1 MELGV
6 VREVE
11 IRDELQRAYLDYAMS
26 VIVARAL
33 PDVRDGLKPVQ
44 RRILYA
50 MHELG
55 LGPGAPYKKSARIVG
70 EVLGKYHPHGDA
82 AVYEAMARM
91 AQDFSLRYPL
101 VDGQGNFGSV
111 DGDSPA
117 AMRYTEARLAP
128 IAAEMLADIGKDT
141 VDFVPNFDATLQEP
155 AILPAAIPN
164 LLVNG
169 SSGIAVGMATSIPP
183 HNLAEVCD
191 ALIYLLDHW
200 KRLDDI
206 GVEEL
211 LRFIQG
217 PDFPTG
223 GIVYR
228 ETPEGEDALAAAYG
242 TGRGRITVRARVQL
256 ESVIASEARQTDRA
270 RQRLVVTEIPYQVNK
285 SSLVERIAELAR
297 EGRLEGVT
305 DLRDESD
312 RHGIRVVIELARTA
326 EPEAV
331 LTELFRHTPLES
343 TFSIILL
350 ALVDGEPRLLTL
362 KRALLLY
369 LEHRQEIVTRRSR
382 YDLERAKERAHI
394 LEGLLVAL
402 DNLDEVI
409 DLIRRSRTAETAR
422 TNLMR
427 RFKLTEVQA
436 QAILDMPLKR
446 LAALERHKLQEEYK
460 EKQQQIRYLTALLKS
475 PAKIREVIKEEL
487 VALKEKYA
495 DPRRTEIAGA
505 RAAVSAEEL
514 VPDVPVWVGVTETGR
529 VARVADEGGPPAL
542 PDKLEKSDLPVALR
556 RASTRDILYVFSA
569 DGRLAAYPVHQLP
582 EGLVWEGK
590 GRAIGDLVSLSGP
603 FPAVAALVRSEARGE
618 AEGRYEYLFLAT
630 RRGMVKRVAVADL
643 PPVGSGT
650 VIGVA
655 EGDAVVGAAWTT
667 GRDEVVL
674 VTRAGQAI
682 RFREEEVRPMGLPA
696 GGVAGVKLE
705 EAGRTSQVAGSKKK
719 GEEDRV
725 VALVVVHP
733 KEDLAVVAEDGRG
746 KRTPLTEYPT
756 QGRYGKGVIT
766 ARFAAAGVGLAGA
779 AIIQSAARSGAEGR
793 LVLLTEAGAARV
805 VGARSIPQQER
816 PAQGRSLLTLRKGDR
831 VKRVLAL
838 G

>member
-1 MELGV
+1 MEIGL
-6 VREVE
+6 VRQVE

-55 LGPGAPYKKSARIVG
+55 LSPGAPYKKSARIVG

-128 IAAEMLADIGKDT
+128 IAAEMLADIQKET
-141 VDFVPNFDATLQEP
+141 VDFVPNFDDTLREP

-183 HNLAEVCD
+183 HNLGEVCD
-191 ALIYLLDHW
+191 ALIYLLDNW

-206 GVEEL
+206 GVEDL

-228 ETPEGEDALAAAYG
+228 ETAEGEDALAAAYG
-242 TGRGRITVRARVQL
+242 TGRGRITVRARVRL
-256 ESVIASEARQTDRA
+256 EMDRA
-270 RQRLVVTEIPYQVNK
+270 RQRLVVTEIPYQANK

-297 EGRLEGVT
+297 EGRLEGIT

-312 RHGIRVVIELARTA
+312 RQGIRVVIELARTA

-422 TNLMR
+422 THLMR
-427 RFKLTEVQA
+427 RFKLTEIQA

-487 VALKEKYA
+487 VVLKEKYA

-514 VPDVPVWVGVTETGR
+514 VPAVPVWIGVTEAGR
-529 VARVADEGGPPAL
+529 VARVADEGGPPGL
-542 PDKLEKSDLPVALR
+542 PDKLEKTVLPVALL

-569 DGRLAAYPVHQLP
+569 DGRFAAYPVHQLP
-582 EGLVWEGK
+582 EGAVWEGA
-590 GRAIGDLVSLSGP
+590 GRAMGDLVSLSGS
-603 FPAVAALVRSEARGE
+603 FPAVAALALPAFAVSPEAPRSDTRP
-618 AEGRYEYLFLAT
+618 EYLFLAT

-643 PPVGSGT
+643 PIVGSGT
-650 VIGVA
+650 VIGLG
-655 EGDAVVGAAWTT
+655 EGDAVVGAAWTSGT
-667 GRDEVVL
+667 DEVVL

-682 RFREEEVRPMGLPA
+682 RFREEEVRPMGLLA
-696 GGVAGVKLE
+696 GGVAGIKLQE
-705 EAGRTSQVAGSKKK
+705 VASPPAAARKDM
-719 GEEDRV
+719 EDRV
-725 VALVVVHP
+725 VALVVVRP

-746 KRTPLTEYPT
+746 KRTSLSEYPT

-766 ARFAAAGVGLAGA
+766 ARFAASGVGLAGA
-779 AIIQSAARSGAEGR
+779 ACIPTGAN
-793 LVLLTEAGAARV
+793 LLLLTEAGAVRV
-805 VGARSIPQQER
+805 VGTRSIPQQDR
-816 PAQGRSLLTLRKGDR
+816 TAQGRSLIPLRKGER

>member
-1 MELGV
+1 MEIGI
-6 VREVE
+6 VRQVE
-11 IRDELQRAYLDYAMS
+11 IEDELQRAYLDYAMS

-55 LGPGAPYKKSARIVG
+55 LAPHAPYKKSARIVG

-128 IAAEMLADIGKDT
+128 IAAEMLNDLDKET
-141 VDFVPNFDATLQEP
+141 VDWVDNFDGTLQEP
-155 AILPAAIPN
+155 AVLPARLPH

-183 HNLAEVCD
+183 HNLGEVCD
-191 ALIYLLDHW
+191 ALIYLLDNW

-206 GVEEL
+206 GVEDL

-228 ETPEGEDALAAAYG
+228 ETAEGEDALAAAYG
-242 TGRGRITVRARVQL
+242 TGRGRITVRARVRL
-256 ESVIASEARQTDRA
+256 EIDRA

-312 RHGIRVVIELARTA
+312 RQGIRVVIELTRTA
-326 EPEAV
+326 DPEAV
-331 LTELFRHTPLES
+331 LTELFRHTPLET
-343 TFSIILL
+343 TFSVILL

-369 LEHRQEIVTRRSR
+369 LDHRQEIVTRRSR
-382 YDLERAKERAHI
+382 YDLERARERAHI

-422 TNLMR
+422 ANLMR
-427 RFKLTEVQA
+427 RFKLTEIQA

-475 PAKIREVIKEEL
+475 PAKIREVIREEL
-487 VALKEKYA
+487 VALKGRYGDA
-495 DPRRTEIAGA
+495 RRTEIAGA
-505 RAAVSAEEL
+505 RAGAKAEEL
-514 VPDVPVWVGVTETGR
+514 VPDIPVWVAVTEAGW
-529 VARVADEGGPPAL
+529 VARMPDEGTLPAL
-542 PDKLEKSDLPVALR
+542 PEKWEKADLPVAML
-556 RASTRDILYVFSA
+556 RASTRDVLYVFSA
-569 DGRLAAYPVHQLP
+569 DGRFAAYPVHQLP
-582 EGLVWEGK
+582 EGAIWEGA

-603 FPAVAALVRSEARGE
+603 FPAAAALALPSSGVGHDAPPSGVRP
-618 AEGRYEYLFLAT
+618 EYLFLAT

-643 PPVGSGT
+643 PIVGSGT
-650 VIGVA
+650 IIGVA
-655 EGDAVVGAAWTT
+655 EGDAVIGAAWTT
-667 GRDEVVL
+667 GTDEVVL

-696 GGVAGVKLE
+696 GGVAGIKLAE
-705 EAGRTSQVAGSKKK
+705 KE
-719 GEEDRV
+719 GEDQV

-733 KEDLAVVAEDGRG
+733 KEDLVVVTEDGRG
-746 KRTPLTEYPT
+746 KRTPLSEYPT

-766 ARFAAAGVGLAGA
+766 ARFAAPGIGLAGA
-779 AIIQSAARSGAEGR
+779 ATIPTGGTLA
-793 LVLLTEAGAARV
+793 LFTEAGALRV
-805 VGARSIPQQER
+805 VGTRSIPRLDR
-816 PAQGRSLLTLRKGDR
+816 PAQGRSLIPLRRGDR
-831 VKRVLAL
+831 VKRVFAQ

>member
-1 MELGV
+1 
-6 VREVE
+6 
-11 IRDELQRAYLDYAMS
+11 
-26 VIVARAL
+26 
-33 PDVRDGLKPVQ
+33 
-44 RRILYA
+44 
-50 MHELG
+50 
-55 LGPGAPYKKSARIVG
+55 
-70 EVLGKYHPHGDA
+70 
-82 AVYEAMARM
+82 
-91 AQDFSLRYPL
+91 
-101 VDGQGNFGSV
+101 GNFGSV

-128 IAAEMLADIGKDT
+128 IAAEMLADLDKET
-141 VDFVPNFDATLQEP
+141 VDWVDNFDGTLQEP
-155 AILPAAIPN
+155 AVLPARLPN

-183 HNLAEVCD
+183 HNLGEVCD
-191 ALIYLLDHW
+191 ALIYLLDNW

-206 GVEEL
+206 GVEDL

-242 TGRGRITVRARVQL
+242 TGRGRITVRARVRL
-256 ESVIASEARQTDRA
+256 EMDRA

-297 EGRLEGVT
+297 EGRLEGIT

-312 RHGIRVVIELARTA
+312 RQGIRVVIELARGA

-331 LTELFRHTPLES
+331 LAELFRHTPLES

-427 RFKLTEVQA
+427 RFKLTEIQA

-475 PAKIREVIKEEL
+475 PAKIREVIREEL

-495 DPRRTEIAGA
+495 DARRTEIAGA

-514 VPDVPVWVGVTETGR
+514 VPDVPVWIGVTETGR

-542 PDKLEKSDLPVALR
+542 PDKLEKTALPVALL

-569 DGRLAAYPVHQLP
+569 DGRFAAYPVHQLP
-582 EGLVWEGK
+582 EGAVWEGG

-603 FPAVAALVRSEARGE
+603 FPAVAALTVRSQARSE
-618 AEGRYEYLFLAT
+618 AEGRPTRLRSAASLTTNTQGESRSEGGCRYLFLAT
-630 RRGMVKRVAVADL
+630 RRGMVKRVAVEDL
-643 PPVGSGT
+643 PPVGAGT

-667 GRDEVVL
+667 GTDEVVL

-682 RFREEEVRPMGLPA
+682 RFQEEEVRPMGLPA
-696 GGVAGVKLE
+696 AGVMGVKL
-705 EAGRTSQVAGSKKK
+705 ADG
-719 GEEDRV
+719 EDRV
-725 VALVVVHP
+725 VALAVAHPKGELVVVT
-733 KEDLAVVAEDGRG
+733 EDGHG
-746 KRTPLTEYPT
+746 KRTPLAEYPT

-766 ARFAAAGVGLAGA
+766 ARFAAPGVGLAGA
-779 AIIQSAARSGAEGR
+779 A
-793 LVLLTEAGAARV
+793 V
-805 VGARSIPQQER
+805 
-816 PAQGRSLLTLRKGDR
+816 
-831 VKRVLAL
+831 
-838 G
+838 

>member
-1 MELGV
+1 MELGL
-6 VREVE
+6 VRQVE

-55 LGPGAPYKKSARIVG
+55 LHPGAPYKKSARIVG

-128 IAAEMLADIGKDT
+128 IAAEMLADIQKET
-141 VDFVPNFDATLQEP
+141 VDFVPNFDDTLREP

-183 HNLAEVCD
+183 HNLSEVCD
-191 ALIYLLDHW
+191 ALIYLLDNW
-200 KRLDDI
+200 KHLDDI
-206 GVEEL
+206 GVEDL

-223 GIVYR
+223 GVVYR
-228 ETPEGEDALAAAYG
+228 ETAEGEDALAAAYG
-242 TGRGRITVRARVQL
+242 TGRGRITVRARVRL
-256 ESVIASEARQTDRA
+256 EMDRA

-312 RHGIRVVIELARTA
+312 RQGIRVVIELARTA
-326 EPEAV
+326 DPEAV

-362 KRALLLY
+362 KRTLLLY

-427 RFKLTEVQA
+427 RFKLTEIQA

-475 PAKIREVIKEEL
+475 PAKIRDVIREEL
-487 VALKEKYA
+487 VALKGKYGDA
-495 DPRRTEIAGA
+495 RRTEIAGA
-505 RAAVSAEEL
+505 RGKVGAEEL
-514 VPDVPVWVGVTETGR
+514 IPDVPVWVAVTEAGR

-542 PDKLEKSDLPVALR
+542 PDKLDRAALPVALL

-569 DGRLAAYPVHQLP
+569 DGHFAAYPVHQLP
-582 EGLVWEGK
+582 EGAVWEGA
-590 GRAIGDLVSLSGP
+590 GRAIGDLVSRSGP
-603 FPAVAALVRSEARGE
+603 FPAVAALALPPARSEASGE
-618 AEGRYEYLFLAT
+618 AEGRPEYLFLAT

-643 PPVGSGT
+643 PMVGFGT

-667 GRDEVVL
+667 GTDEVVL

-696 GGVAGVKLE
+696 GGVAGVKLQ
-705 EAGRTSQVAGSKKK
+705 EAAGKE
-719 GEEDRV
+719 EEDRV
-725 VALVVVHP
+725 VALVVVRP

-746 KRTPLTEYPT
+746 KRTPLSEYPT

-766 ARFAAAGVGLAGA
+766 ARFAASGVGLAGA
-779 AIIQSAARSGAEGR
+779 TVVGSAARSGAECR
-793 LVLLTEAGAARV
+793 LVLLTEAGAVRV
-805 VGARSIPQQER
+805 VGTRSIPRQDR
-816 PAQGRSLLTLRKGDR
+816 PAQGRSLIPLRKGDR
-831 VKRVLAL
+831 VRRVLVL
-838 G
+838 

>member
-1 MELGV
+1 MELGL
-6 VREVE
+6 VRQVE

-55 LGPGAPYKKSARIVG
+55 LHPGAPYKKSARIVG

-128 IAAEMLADIGKDT
+128 IAAEMLADIQKET
-141 VDFVPNFDATLQEP
+141 VDFVPNFDDTLREP

-183 HNLAEVCD
+183 HNLSEVCD
-191 ALIYLLDHW
+191 ALIYLLDNW
-200 KRLDDI
+200 KHLDDI
-206 GVEEL
+206 GVEDL

-223 GIVYR
+223 GVVYR
-228 ETPEGEDALAAAYG
+228 ETAEGEDALAAAYG
-242 TGRGRITVRARVQL
+242 TGRGRITVRARVRL
-256 ESVIASEARQTDRA
+256 EMDRA

-312 RHGIRVVIELARTA
+312 RQGIRVVIELARTA
-326 EPEAV
+326 DPEAV
-331 LTELFRHTPLES
+331 LAELFRSTPLET

-422 TNLMR
+422 ANLMR

-475 PAKIREVIKEEL
+475 PAKIRDVIREEL
-487 VALKEKYA
+487 VALKGKYGDA
-495 DPRRTEIAGA
+495 RRTEIAGA
-505 RAAVSAEEL
+505 RGKVGAEEL
-514 VPDVPVWVGVTETGR
+514 VPDVPVWVAVTEAGR

-542 PDKLEKSDLPVALR
+542 PDKLDRAALPVALL

-569 DGRLAAYPVHQLP
+569 DGHFAAYPIHQLP
-582 EGLVWEGK
+582 EGAVWEGA
-590 GRAIGDLVSLSGP
+590 GRAIGDLVSRSGP
-603 FPAVAALVRSEARGE
+603 FPAVAALVLPTARSETQSE
-618 AEGRYEYLFLAT
+618 AQGRPEYLFLAT

-643 PPVGSGT
+643 PMVGFGT
-650 VIGVA
+650 VIGIA
-655 EGDAVVGAAWTT
+655 QGDAVVGAAWTT
-667 GRDEVVL
+667 GTDEVVL

-696 GGVAGVKLE
+696 GGVAGVKLQ
-705 EAGRTSQVAGSKKK
+705 EATDKKQ
-719 GEEDRV
+719 EEDGA
-725 VALVVVHP
+725 VALVVVRP
-733 KEDLAVVAEDGRG
+733 KEDLVVVAEDGRG
-746 KRTPLTEYPT
+746 KRTPLSEYPT

-766 ARFAAAGVGLAGA
+766 ARFAAPGVGLAGA
-779 AIIQSAARSGAEGR
+779 AAIPTGGTLA
-793 LVLLTEAGAARV
+793 LLTGAGAVRV
-805 VGARSIPQQER
+805 VGTRSIPRQDR
-816 PAQGRSLLTLRKGDR
+816 PAQGRSLIPLRKGDR
-831 VKRVLAL
+831 VRRVLVL
-838 G
+838 

>member
-1 MELGV
+1 MELGL
-6 VREVE
+6 VRQVE

-55 LGPGAPYKKSARIVG
+55 LHPGAPYKKSARIVG

-128 IAAEMLADIGKDT
+128 IAAEMLADIQKET
-141 VDFVPNFDATLQEP
+141 VDFVPNFDDTLREP

-183 HNLAEVCD
+183 HNLSEVCD
-191 ALIYLLDHW
+191 ALIYLLDNW
-200 KRLDDI
+200 KHLDDI
-206 GVEEL
+206 GVEDL
-211 LRFIQG
+211 LRFVQG

-223 GIVYR
+223 GVVYR
-228 ETPEGEDALAAAYG
+228 ETAEGEDALAAAYG
-242 TGRGRITVRARVQL
+242 TGRGRITVRARVRL
-256 ESVIASEARQTDRA
+256 EMDRA

-297 EGRLEGVT
+297 GGRLEGVT

-312 RHGIRVVIELARTA
+312 RQGTRVVIELARTA
-326 EPEAV
+326 DPEAV
-331 LTELFRHTPLES
+331 LAELFRSTPLET

-350 ALVDGEPRLLTL
+350 ALVAGEPRLLTL

-422 TNLMR
+422 ANLMR

-475 PAKIREVIKEEL
+475 PAKIRDVIREEL
-487 VALKEKYA
+487 VALKGKYGDA
-495 DPRRTEIAGA
+495 RRTEIAGA
-505 RAAVSAEEL
+505 RGKVGAEEL
-514 VPDVPVWVGVTETGR
+514 VPDVPVWVAVTEAGR

-542 PDKLEKSDLPVALR
+542 PDKLDRAALPVALL

-569 DGRLAAYPVHQLP
+569 DGHFAAYPVHQLP
-582 EGLVWEGK
+582 EGAVWEGA
-590 GRAIGDLVSLSGP
+590 GRAIGDLVSRSGP
-603 FPAVAALVRSEARGE
+603 FPAVAALALPPARSEARSE
-618 AEGRYEYLFLAT
+618 AEGRPEYLFLAT

-643 PPVGSGT
+643 PMVGFGT

-667 GRDEVVL
+667 GTDEVVL

-696 GGVAGVKLE
+696 GGVAGVKLQ
-705 EAGRTSQVAGSKKK
+705 EAAGKE
-719 GEEDRV
+719 EEDRV
-725 VALVVVHP
+725 VALVVVRP

-746 KRTPLTEYPT
+746 KRIPLSEYPT

-766 ARFAAAGVGLAGA
+766 ARFAASGVGLAGA
-779 AIIQSAARSGAEGR
+779 AAIPTGGT
-793 LVLLTEAGAARV
+793 LVLLTEAGAVRV
-805 VGARSIPQQER
+805 VGTRSIPRQDR
-816 PAQGRSLLTLRKGDR
+816 PAQGRSLIPLRKGDR
-831 VKRVLAL
+831 VRRVLVL
-838 G
+838 

>member
-1 MELGV
+1 MELGL
-6 VREVE
+6 VRQVE

-55 LGPGAPYKKSARIVG
+55 LHPGAPYKKSARIVG

-128 IAAEMLADIGKDT
+128 IAAEMLNDLDKET
-141 VDFVPNFDATLQEP
+141 VDWVDNFDGTLQEP
-155 AILPAAIPN
+155 AVLPARLPN

-183 HNLAEVCD
+183 HNLSEVCD
-191 ALIYLLDHW
+191 ALIYLLDNW
-200 KRLDDI
+200 KHLDDI
-206 GVEEL
+206 GVEDL

-223 GIVYR
+223 GVVYR
-228 ETPEGEDALAAAYG
+228 ETAEGEDALAAAYG
-242 TGRGRITVRARVQL
+242 TGRGRITVRARVRL
-256 ESVIASEARQTDRA
+256 EMDRA

-312 RHGIRVVIELARTA
+312 RQGIRVVIELARTA
-326 EPEAV
+326 DPEAV
-331 LTELFRHTPLES
+331 LAELFRSTPLET

-422 TNLMR
+422 ANLMR

-475 PAKIREVIKEEL
+475 PAKIRDVIREEL
-487 VALKEKYA
+487 VALKGKYGDA
-495 DPRRTEIAGA
+495 RRTEIAGA
-505 RAAVSAEEL
+505 RGKVGAEEL
-514 VPDVPVWVGVTETGR
+514 VPDVPVWVAVTEAGR

-542 PDKLEKSDLPVALR
+542 PDKLDRAALPVALL

-569 DGRLAAYPVHQLP
+569 DGHFAAYPVHQLP
-582 EGLVWEGK
+582 EGAVWEGA
-590 GRAIGDLVSLSGP
+590 GRAIGDLVSWSGP
-603 FPAVAALVRSEARGE
+603 FPAVAALALPPARSEASGE
-618 AEGRYEYLFLAT
+618 AEGRPEYLFLAT

-643 PPVGSGT
+643 PMVGFGT

-667 GRDEVVL
+667 GTDEVVL

-696 GGVAGVKLE
+696 GGVAGVKLQ
-705 EAGRTSQVAGSKKK
+705 EAAGKE
-719 GEEDRV
+719 EEDRV
-725 VALVVVHP
+725 VALVVVRP

-746 KRTPLTEYPT
+746 KRTPLSEYPT

-766 ARFAAAGVGLAGA
+766 ARFAAPGVGLAGA
-779 AIIQSAARSGAEGR
+779 AAVGSAARSGAECR
-793 LVLLTEAGAARV
+793 LVLLTEAGAVRV
-805 VGARSIPQQER
+805 VGTRSIPRQDR
-816 PAQGRSLLTLRKGDR
+816 PAQGRSLIPLRKGDR
-831 VKRVLAL
+831 VRRVLVL
-838 G
+838 

>member
-1 MELGV
+1 MELGL
-6 VREVE
+6 VRQVE

-55 LGPGAPYKKSARIVG
+55 LHPGAPYKKSARIVG

-128 IAAEMLADIGKDT
+128 IAAEMLADIQKET
-141 VDFVPNFDATLQEP
+141 VDFVPNFDDTLREP

-183 HNLAEVCD
+183 HNLSEVCD
-191 ALIYLLDHW
+191 ALIYLLDNW
-200 KRLDDI
+200 KHLDDI
-206 GVEEL
+206 GVEDL

-223 GIVYR
+223 GVVYR
-228 ETPEGEDALAAAYG
+228 ETAEGEDALAAAYG
-242 TGRGRITVRARVQL
+242 TGRGRITVRARVRL
-256 ESVIASEARQTDRA
+256 EMDRA

-312 RHGIRVVIELARTA
+312 RQGIRVVIELARTA
-326 EPEAV
+326 DPEAV
-331 LTELFRHTPLES
+331 LAELFRSTPLET

-350 ALVDGEPRLLTL
+350 ALVAGEPRLLTL

-422 TNLMR
+422 ANLMR

-475 PAKIREVIKEEL
+475 PAKIRDVIREEL
-487 VALKEKYA
+487 VALKGKYGDA
-495 DPRRTEIAGA
+495 RRTEIAGA
-505 RAAVSAEEL
+505 RGKVGAEEL
-514 VPDVPVWVGVTETGR
+514 VPDVPVWVAVTEAGR

-542 PDKLEKSDLPVALR
+542 PDKLDRAALPVALL

-569 DGRLAAYPVHQLP
+569 DGHFAAYPVHQLP
-582 EGLVWEGK
+582 EGAVWEGA
-590 GRAIGDLVSLSGP
+590 GRAIGDLVSRSGP
-603 FPAVAALVRSEARGE
+603 FPAVAALALPPARSEARSE
-618 AEGRYEYLFLAT
+618 AEGRPEYLFLAT

-643 PPVGSGT
+643 PMVGFGT

-667 GRDEVVL
+667 GTDEVVL

-696 GGVAGVKLE
+696 GGVAGVKLQ
-705 EAGRTSQVAGSKKK
+705 EAAGKE
-719 GEEDRV
+719 EEDRV
-725 VALVVVHP
+725 VALVVVRP

-746 KRTPLTEYPT
+746 KRIPLSEYPT

-766 ARFAAAGVGLAGA
+766 ARFAASGVGLAGA
-779 AIIQSAARSGAEGR
+779 AAIPTGGT
-793 LVLLTEAGAARV
+793 LVLLTEAGAVRV
-805 VGARSIPQQER
+805 VGTRSIPRQDR
-816 PAQGRSLLTLRKGDR
+816 PAQGRSLIPLRKGDR
-831 VKRVLAL
+831 VRRVLVL
-838 G
+838 

>member
-1 MELGV
+1 MELGL
-6 VREVE
+6 VRQVE

-55 LGPGAPYKKSARIVG
+55 LHPGAPYKKSARIVG

-128 IAAEMLADIGKDT
+128 IAAEMLADIQKET
-141 VDFVPNFDATLQEP
+141 VDFVPNFDDTLREP

-183 HNLAEVCD
+183 HNLSEVCD
-191 ALIYLLDHW
+191 ALIYLLDNW
-200 KRLDDI
+200 KHLDDI
-206 GVEEL
+206 GVEDL

-223 GIVYR
+223 GVVYR
-228 ETPEGEDALAAAYG
+228 ETAEGEDALAAAYG
-242 TGRGRITVRARVQL
+242 TGRGRITVRARVRL
-256 ESVIASEARQTDRA
+256 EMDRA

-312 RHGIRVVIELARTA
+312 RQGIRVVIELARTA
-326 EPEAV
+326 DPEAV
-331 LTELFRHTPLES
+331 LAELFRSTPLET

-427 RFKLTEVQA
+427 RFKLTEIQA

-475 PAKIREVIKEEL
+475 PAKIRDVIREEL
-487 VALKEKYA
+487 VALKGKYGDA
-495 DPRRTEIAGA
+495 RRTEIAGA
-505 RAAVSAEEL
+505 RGKVGAEEL
-514 VPDVPVWVGVTETGR
+514 IPDVPVWVAVTEAGR

-542 PDKLEKSDLPVALR
+542 PDKLDRAALPVALL

-569 DGRLAAYPVHQLP
+569 DGHFAAYPVHQLP
-582 EGLVWEGK
+582 EGAVWEGA
-590 GRAIGDLVSLSGP
+590 GRAIGDLVSQSGP
-603 FPAVAALVRSEARGE
+603 FPAVAALALPTARSEAPGE
-618 AEGRYEYLFLAT
+618 AERRPEYLFLAT

-643 PPVGSGT
+643 PVVGFGT

-667 GRDEVVL
+667 GTDEVVL

-696 GGVAGVKLE
+696 GGVAGVKLQ
-705 EAGRTSQVAGSKKK
+705 EAAGKE
-719 GEEDRV
+719 EEDRV
-725 VALVVVHP
+725 VALVVVRP

-746 KRTPLTEYPT
+746 KRTPLSEYPT

-766 ARFAAAGVGLAGA
+766 ARFAASGVGLAGA
-779 AIIQSAARSGAEGR
+779 TVVGSAARSGAECR
-793 LVLLTEAGAARV
+793 LVLLTEAGAVRV
-805 VGARSIPQQER
+805 VGTRSIPRQDR
-816 PAQGRSLLTLRKGDR
+816 PAQGRSLIPLRKGDR
-831 VKRVLAL
+831 VRRVLVL
-838 G
+838 

>member
-1 MELGV
+1 MELGL
-6 VREVE
+6 VRQVE

-55 LGPGAPYKKSARIVG
+55 LAPGAPYKKSARIVG

-128 IAAEMLADIGKDT
+128 IAAEMLADIQKET
-141 VDFVPNFDATLQEP
+141 VDFVPNFDDTLREP

-183 HNLAEVCD
+183 HNLSEVCD
-191 ALIYLLDHW
+191 ALIHLLDNW

-206 GVEEL
+206 GVEDL

-228 ETPEGEDALAAAYG
+228 ETAEGEDALAAAYG
-242 TGRGRITVRARVQL
+242 TGRGRITVRARVRL
-256 ESVIASEARQTDRA
+256 EMDRA

-312 RHGIRVVIELARTA
+312 RQGIRVVIELARTA
-326 EPEAV
+326 DPEAV
-331 LTELFRHTPLES
+331 LAELFRSTPLET

-362 KRALLLY
+362 KRALILY

-402 DNLDEVI
+402 DHLDEVI

-475 PAKIREVIKEEL
+475 PAKIRDVIREEL
-487 VALKEKYA
+487 VALKGKYGDA
-495 DPRRTEIAGA
+495 RRTEIAGA
-505 RAAVSAEEL
+505 RAKVGAEEL
-514 VPDVPVWVGVTETGR
+514 VPDVPVWVAVTEAGR

-542 PDKLEKSDLPVALR
+542 PDKLDRAALPVALL

-569 DGRLAAYPVHQLP
+569 DGHFAAYPVHQLP
-582 EGLVWEGK
+582 EGAVWEGA
-590 GRAIGDLVSLSGP
+590 GRAIGDLVSRSGP
-603 FPAVAALVRSEARGE
+603 FPAVAALALPVARSEAGSEAEGRPARSEARSE
-618 AEGRYEYLFLAT
+618 AECRPEYLFLAT
-630 RRGMVKRVAVADL
+630 RRGVVKRVAVADL
-643 PPVGSGT
+643 PVVGFGT
-650 VIGVA
+650 VIGIA
-655 EGDAVVGAAWTT
+655 EGDAVVSAAWTT
-667 GRDEVVL
+667 GTDEVVL

-696 GGVAGVKLE
+696 GGVAGVKLQ
-705 EAGRTSQVAGSKKK
+705 EAAGKE
-719 GEEDRV
+719 GEDRV
-725 VALVVVHP
+725 VALVVVRP

-746 KRTPLTEYPT
+746 KRTPLSEYPT

-766 ARFAAAGVGLAGA
+766 ARFAAPGVGLAGA
-779 AIIQSAARSGAEGR
+779 AAVGSAARSGAECR
-793 LVLLTEAGAARV
+793 LALLTEAGAVRV
-805 VGARSIPQQER
+805 VGTRSIPRQDR
-816 PAQGRSLLTLRKGDR
+816 PAQGRSLIPLRKGDR
-831 VKRVLAL
+831 VKRVLVM
-838 G
+838 

>member
-1 MELGV
+1 MEVGV
-6 VREVE
+6 IREVE

-55 LGPGAPYKKSARIVG
+55 LHPGAPYKKSARIVG

-128 IAAEMLADIGKDT
+128 IAAEMLADIQKET
-141 VDFVPNFDATLQEP
+141 VDFVPNFDDTLQEP
-155 AILPAAIPN
+155 SILPAAIPN

-183 HNLAEVCD
+183 HNLGEVCD
-191 ALIYLLDHW
+191 ALIYLLDNW

-206 GVEEL
+206 GVEDL

-228 ETPEGEDALAAAYG
+228 ETAEGEDALAAAYG
-242 TGRGRITVRARVQL
+242 TGRGRITVRARVRL
-256 ESVIASEARQTDRA
+256 EMDRA

-297 EGRLEGVT
+297 EGRLEGIT

-312 RHGIRVVIELARTA
+312 RQGIRVVIELARTA

-331 LTELFRHTPLES
+331 LAELFRHTPLES

-394 LEGLLVAL
+394 LEGLLTAL

-409 DLIRRSRTAETAR
+409 DMIRRSRTAETAR

-427 RFKLTEVQA
+427 RFKLTEIQA

-460 EKQQQIRYLTALLKS
+460 EKQQQIRHLTALLKS
-475 PAKIREVIKEEL
+475 PAKIREVVKEEL
-487 VALKEKYA
+487 VALKGKYA
-495 DPRRTEIAGA
+495 DARRTEIAGA
-505 RAAVSAEEL
+505 RAAVSVEEL
-514 VPDVPVWVGVTETGR
+514 VPDVPVWIGVTETGR
-529 VARVADEGGPPAL
+529 VARVADPGGHPAL
-542 PDKLEKSDLPVALR
+542 PDKLEKMALPVALL

-569 DGRLAAYPVHQLP
+569 DGRFVAYPVHQLP
-582 EGLVWEGK
+582 EGAVWEGG
-590 GRAIGDLVSLSGP
+590 GRAIGDLISLSGA
-603 FPAVAALVRSEARGE
+603 FPAVAALALSPLVVSHEAQQKGAPFRP
-618 AEGRYEYLFLAT
+618 EYLFLAT
-630 RRGMVKRVAVADL
+630 RRGMVKRIAVADL
-643 PPVGSGT
+643 PPVGFGT

-667 GRDEVVL
+667 GTDEVVL

-696 GGVAGVKLE
+696 GGVAGVKLQ
-705 EAGRTSQVAGSKKK
+705 EAAGQKQE
-719 GEEDRV
+719 GDRV
-725 VALVVVHP
+725 VALVVVRGP
-733 KEDLAVVAEDGRG
+733 AQAGGRRGEDLAVVAEDGRG
-746 KRTPLTEYPT
+746 KRTPLSEYPT

-766 ARFAAAGVGLAGA
+766 ARFAAPGVGLA
-779 AIIQSAARSGAEGR
+779 SAASIPTGAT
-793 LVLLTEAGAARV
+793 LALLTETGAFRL
-805 VGARSIPQQER
+805 VGTRSILRQDR
-816 PAQGRSLLTLRKGDR
+816 PAQGRSLIPLRKGDR
-831 VKRVLAL
+831 VKRVLIL
-838 G
+838 E

>member
-1 MELGV
+1 MEIGV

-55 LGPGAPYKKSARIVG
+55 LHPGAPYKKSARIVG

-128 IAAEMLADIGKDT
+128 IATELLADIQKET
-141 VDFVPNFDATLQEP
+141 VDFVPNFDDTLREP

-164 LLVNG
+164 LLVSG

-183 HNLAEVCD
+183 HNLGEVCD
-191 ALIYLLDHW
+191 ALIYLLDNW

-206 GVEEL
+206 GVEDL

-242 TGRGRITVRARVQL
+242 TGRGRITVRARVRL
-256 ESVIASEARQTDRA
+256 EMDRA

-297 EGRLEGVT
+297 EGHLEGIT

-312 RHGIRVVIELARTA
+312 RQGIRVVIELARGA

-331 LTELFRHTPLES
+331 LAELFRHTPLES

-475 PAKIREVIKEEL
+475 PAKIREVIREEL

-514 VPDVPVWVGVTETGR
+514 VPDVPVWIGVTETGQ
-529 VARVADEGGPPAL
+529 VARMADEGGPPVL
-542 PDKLEKSDLPVALR
+542 PDKLEKTALLVALL

-569 DGRLAAYPVHQLP
+569 DGRFAAYPAHQLP
-582 EGLVWEGK
+582 EGPVWEEVVSHEAKRRGVK
-590 GRAIGDLVSLSGP
+590 TIGDLVSLSGP
-603 FPAVAALVRSEARGE
+603 FPAVAALALPTVHSSEAECR
-618 AEGRYEYLFLAT
+618 YLFLAT

-643 PPVGSGT
+643 PTVGSGT

-667 GRDEVVL
+667 GTDEVVL

-696 GGVAGVKLE
+696 GGVAGIK
-705 EAGRTSQVAGSKKK
+705 VAQADSL
-719 GEEDRV
+719 R
-725 VALVVVHP
+725 HQ
-733 KEDLAVVAEDGRG
+733 EDLAVVAEDGRG
-746 KRTPLTEYPT
+746 KRTPLSEYPT

-766 ARFAAAGVGLAGA
+766 ARFAAPGVGLAGA
-779 AIIQSAARSGAEGR
+779 ACIPTGAT
-793 LVLLTEAGAARV
+793 LVLLTEAGAVRV
-805 VGARSIPQQER
+805 VDTRSIPR
-816 PAQGRSLLTLRKGDR
+816 MDRTAQGRPLLSLRKGDR
-831 VKRVLAL
+831 VKRMLAL

>member
-1 MELGV
+1 
-6 VREVE
+6 
-11 IRDELQRAYLDYAMS
+11 
-26 VIVARAL
+26 

-55 LGPGAPYKKSARIVG
+55 LAPGAPYKKSARIVG

-128 IAAEMLADIGKDT
+128 IAAEMLADIQKET
-141 VDFVPNFDATLQEP
+141 VDFVPNFDDTLREP

-164 LLVNG
+164 LLLNG

-183 HNLAEVCD
+183 HNLSEVCD
-191 ALIYLLDHW
+191 ALIYLLDNW

-206 GVEEL
+206 GVEDL

-223 GIVYR
+223 GVVYR
-228 ETPEGEDALAAAYG
+228 ETAEGEDALAAAYG
-242 TGRGRITVRARVQL
+242 TGRGRITVRARVRL
-256 ESVIASEARQTDRA
+256 EMDRA

-312 RHGIRVVIELARTA
+312 RQGIRVVIELARTA
-326 EPEAV
+326 DPEAV

-362 KRALLLY
+362 KRTLLLY

-427 RFKLTEVQA
+427 RFKLTEIQA

-475 PAKIREVIKEEL
+475 PAKIREVIREEL
-487 VALKEKYA
+487 VALKGKYGDA
-495 DPRRTEIAGA
+495 RRTEIAGA
-505 RAAVSAEEL
+505 RTKVGAEEL
-514 VPDVPVWVGVTETGR
+514 VPDVPVWVAVTETGR
-529 VARVADEGGPPAL
+529 VARVADKGGPPAL
-542 PDKLEKSDLPVALR
+542 PDKLEKTALPVALL

-569 DGRLAAYPVHQLP
+569 DGHFAAYPVHQLP
-582 EGLVWEGK
+582 EGAVWEGA
-590 GRAIGDLVSLSGP
+590 GRAIGDLVSLSGS
-603 FPAVAALVRSEARGE
+603 FSAVAALALPPARSEASGE
-618 AEGRYEYLFLAT
+618 AEGRPEYLFLAT

-643 PPVGSGT
+643 PMVGFGT

-655 EGDAVVGAAWTT
+655 EGDAMVGAAWTT
-667 GRDEVVL
+667 GTDEVVL

-696 GGVAGVKLE
+696 SGVAGVKLQE
-705 EAGRTSQVAGSKKK
+705 TGSTEQEAGSRSRVSGRKLQDAGRR
-719 GEEDRV
+719 GPEEDRA
-725 VALVVVHP
+725 VALVVVRP

-746 KRTPLTEYPT
+746 KRTPLSEYPT

-766 ARFAAAGVGLAGA
+766 ARFAAPDVGLAGA
-779 AIIQSAARSGAEGR
+779 ACIPTGANMA
-793 LVLLTEAGAARV
+793 LLTEAGALRV
-805 VGARSIPQQER
+805 VGTRSIPRQDR
-816 PAQGRSLLTLRKGDR
+816 SAQGRSLIPLRKGDR
-831 VKRVLAL
+831 VRRVLVL
-838 G
+838 

>member
-1 MELGV
+1 MELGL
-6 VREVE
+6 VRQVE

-55 LGPGAPYKKSARIVG
+55 LHPGAPYKKSARIVG

-128 IAAEMLADIGKDT
+128 IAAEMLNDLEKET
-141 VDFVPNFDATLQEP
+141 VDWVDNFDGTLQEP
-155 AILPAAIPN
+155 AVLPARLPN

-183 HNLAEVCD
+183 HNLSEVCD

-206 GVEEL
+206 GVEDL

-228 ETPEGEDALAAAYG
+228 ETAEGEDALAAAYG
-242 TGRGRITVRARVQL
+242 TGRGRITVRARVRL
-256 ESVIASEARQTDRA
+256 EMDRA

-312 RHGIRVVIELARTA
+312 RQGIRVVIELTRTA
-326 EPEAV
+326 DPEAV
-331 LTELFRHTPLES
+331 LTELFRHTPLET

-362 KRALLLY
+362 KRALILY

-427 RFKLTEVQA
+427 RFKLTEIQA

-475 PAKIREVIKEEL
+475 PTKIREVIREEL
-487 VALKEKYA
+487 VALKGKYGDA
-495 DPRRTEIAGA
+495 RRTEIAGA
-505 RAAVSAEEL
+505 RARVGAEEL
-514 VPDVPVWVGVTETGR
+514 VPDVPVWVAVTEAGR
-529 VARVADEGGPPAL
+529 VARMADEGGPPAL
-542 PDKLEKSDLPVALR
+542 PDKLERAALPVALL

-569 DGRLAAYPVHQLP
+569 DGHFAAYPVHQLP
-582 EGLVWEGK
+582 EGAIWEGA
-590 GRAIGDLVSLSGP
+590 GRAIGDLVSRSGP
-603 FPAVAALVRSEARGE
+603 FPAVAALVLPTAHSETQSEAQ
-618 AEGRYEYLFLAT
+618 GRPEYLFLAT

-643 PPVGSGT
+643 PIVGFGT
-650 VIGVA
+650 VIGIA
-655 EGDAVVGAAWTT
+655 QGDAVVGAAWTT
-667 GRDEVVL
+667 GMDEVVL

-696 GGVAGVKLE
+696 GGVAGVKLQ
-705 EAGRTSQVAGSKKK
+705 EATDKKQ
-719 GEEDRV
+719 EEDGA
-725 VALVVVHP
+725 VALVVVRP
-733 KEDLAVVAEDGRG
+733 KEDLVVVAEDGRG
-746 KRTPLTEYPT
+746 KRTPLSEYPT

-766 ARFAAAGVGLAGA
+766 ARFAAPGVGLAGA
-779 AIIQSAARSGAEGR
+779 AAIPTGGTLA
-793 LVLLTEAGAARV
+793 LLTGAGAVRV
-805 VGARSIPQQER
+805 VGTRSIPRQDR
-816 PAQGRSLLTLRKGDR
+816 PAQGRSLIPLRKGDR
-831 VKRVLAL
+831 VRRGLVFLVGVAATFPPP
-838 G
+838 

>member
-1 MELGV
+1 MEIGI

-55 LGPGAPYKKSARIVG
+55 LSPGAPYKKSARIVG

-128 IAAEMLADIGKDT
+128 IAAEMLTDIPKDT
-141 VDFVPNFDATLQEP
+141 VDFVPNFDNTLQEP
-155 AILPAAIPN
+155 SILPAAIPN

-183 HNLAEVCD
+183 HNLGEVCD
-191 ALIYLLDHW
+191 ALTYLLDNW

-206 GVEEL
+206 GVEDL

-242 TGRGRITVRARVQL
+242 TGRGRITVRARVRL
-256 ESVIASEARQTDRA
+256 EMERA

-297 EGRLEGVT
+297 EGRLEGIT

-331 LTELFRHTPLES
+331 LAELFRHTPLES

-362 KRALLLY
+362 KRALILY

-402 DNLDEVI
+402 DNLDEAI
-409 DLIRRSRTAETAR
+409 DIIRRSRTVETAR

-427 RFKLTEVQA
+427 RFKLTEIQA

-475 PAKIREVIKEEL
+475 PTKIREVIKEEL
-487 VALKEKYA
+487 VALKGKYA
-495 DPRRTEIAGA
+495 DARRTEIAGA

-514 VPDVPVWVGVTETGR
+514 VPDLPVWIGVTEMGR
-529 VARVADEGGPPAL
+529 VARVADEGAPPAL
-542 PDKLEKSDLPVALR
+542 PDKLGKTALPVALL

-569 DGRLAAYPVHQLP
+569 DGRFAAYPVHQLP
-582 EGLVWEGK
+582 EGAVWAGD

-603 FPAVAALVRSEARGE
+603 FSAVAALVRSEARSE
-618 AEGRYEYLFLAT
+618 AEGCPEYLFLAT

-655 EGDAVVGAAWTT
+655 EGDGVVGAAWTT
-667 GRDEVVL
+667 GTDEVML

-696 GGVAGVKLE
+696 GGVAGVKLQE
-705 EAGRTSQVAGSKKK
+705 STEQGTGRRES
-719 GEEDRV
+719 EEDRV
-725 VALVVVHP
+725 VALAVVRP

-756 QGRYGKGVIT
+756 QGRHGKGVIT
-766 ARFAAAGVGLAGA
+766 ARFAAPGIGLAGA
-779 AIIQSAARSGAEGR
+779 ACIPTGAN
-793 LVLLTEAGAARV
+793 LVLLTEAGAVRV
-805 VGARSIPQQER
+805 VGTRSIPRQDR
-816 PAQGRSLLTLRKGDR
+816 PAQGRSLIPLRKGDR
-831 VKRVLAL
+831 VKRVLVL

>member
-1 MELGV
+1 MEIGI

-55 LGPGAPYKKSARIVG
+55 LSPGAPYKKSARIVG

-128 IAAEMLADIGKDT
+128 IATEMLADIQKET
-141 VDFVPNFDATLQEP
+141 VDFVPNFDDTLREP

-183 HNLAEVCD
+183 HNLGEVCD
-191 ALIYLLDHW
+191 ALIYLLDNW

-206 GVEEL
+206 GVEDL

-242 TGRGRITVRARVQL
+242 TGRGRITVRARVRL
-256 ESVIASEARQTDRA
+256 EQADRA

-297 EGRLEGVT
+297 EGRLEGIT

-312 RHGIRVVIELARTA
+312 RQGIRVVIELARGA
-326 EPEAV
+326 EPEVV
-331 LTELFRHTPLES
+331 LAELFRHTPLES

-362 KRALLLY
+362 KRTLLLY

-427 RFKLTEVQA
+427 RFKLSEIQA

-475 PAKIREVIKEEL
+475 PAKIREVIREEL

-495 DPRRTEIAGA
+495 DARRTEIAGA
-505 RAAVSAEEL
+505 RAAVLAEEL
-514 VPDVPVWVGVTETGR
+514 VPDIPVWIGVTETGR
-529 VARVADEGGPPAL
+529 VARVADEGEPPAL
-542 PDKLEKSDLPVALR
+542 PDKLEKTALPVALL
-556 RASTRDILYVFSA
+556 RASTRDTLYVFSA
-569 DGRLAAYPVHQLP
+569 DGRFAAYPVHQLP
-582 EGLVWEGK
+582 EGAVWEGN

-603 FPAVAALVRSEARGE
+603 FPAVAALSVRSEARSEAECRSTRLRSAASLTTNTQGE
-618 AEGRYEYLFLAT
+618 ARSEAECRYLFLAT
-630 RRGMVKRVAVADL
+630 RRGMVKRVAAEDL
-643 PPVGSGT
+643 PPVGAGT

-667 GRDEVVL
+667 GADEVVL

-696 GGVAGVKLE
+696 GGVAGVKLQ
-705 EAGRTSQVAGSKKK
+705 GAGSRKT
-719 GEEDRV
+719 GWCRWWWCV
-725 VALVVVHP
+725 P
-733 KEDLAVVAEDGRG
+733 
-746 KRTPLTEYPT
+746 KRTWRWWRRTGGASGLRSPSTLPRAAT
-756 QGRYGKGVIT
+756 GRESSLSVLPPPASGWPARRSLGVRHG
-766 ARFAAAGVGLAGA
+766 AERRAAWPC
-779 AIIQSAARSGAEGR
+779 SPKPARSGWWAPAPSPAR
-793 LVLLTEAGAARV
+793 TASRRAAPSSPC
-805 VGARSIPQQER
+805 A
-816 PAQGRSLLTLRKGDR
+816 KGT
-831 VKRVLAL
+831 